1 MIQVMGHYVRVVDS
15 VNRRIGLV
23 MMWGLFVMMG
33 VLLWSSISKTFFL
46 PSLWTLEMA
55 QFAMVTYYI
64 LGGPY
69 SIQLGSNV
77 RMDMFY
83 HTWSNRK
90 KAWFDAFTVL
100 FLIIYLAILF
110 YGGLG
115 STAYSLG
122 YWGDNPFAFFS
133 GLLTGSEEIGRM
145 EKSSTAWR
153 PYIWPVKSIMVLG
166 FFLMLLQAISELF
179 KDLARINGH
188 EIGRPLPEA
197 EQI

>member
-1 MIQVMGHYVRVVDS
+1 MIRVMSSYVRVVDAI
-15 VNRRIGLV
+15 NYRIGRV

-33 VLLWSSISKTFFL
+33 ILLWSSISKTFFL

-64 LGGPY
+64 MGGPY

-77 RMDMFY
+77 RMDLFY
-83 HTWSNRK
+83 HNWSHKK

-100 FLIIYLAILF
+100 LLILYLGVLF

-122 YWGDNPFAFFS
+122 YWGDAPISYFT
-133 GLLTGSEEIGRM
+133 GLLTGSEEIGRL
-145 EKSSTAWR
+145 ERSSTAWR
-153 PYIWPVKSIMVLG
+153 PYIWPVKAIMVFG
-166 FFLMLLQAISELF
+166 FFLMLLQAISEFF
-179 KDLARINGH
+179 KDIARINGR
-188 EIGRPLPEA
+188 EIGVRRA
-197 EQI
+197 